1 MPLLKSLRVN
11 FTWLAERVS
20 RLCAWQK
27 PHRHSAGL
35 WGYVAAL
42 GLVFGCGLSKAAES
56 SASAHSQ
63 SPAQSVSADL
73 DVAQWMAHMR
83 GAACRRSY
91 IGTFVVISATGAMS
105 SSRIAH
111 ACDGALQVERV
122 ETLSGMPRTVFR
134 RNGEVRTFFA
144 SSRTVR
150 TDRSDATALF
160 PQPSAVAGTKLAQF
174 YAVQRLG
181 LERVAGRSADV
192 LWFKPQDDLR
202 LGYRIWADQ
211 DTGLV
216 MKLQTLSP
224 NSHVMEQAA
233 FSEIDWNASVKAED
247 LSRAM
252 DAVDGYQRVS
262 PEVRKTSAQE
272 EGWVLRQ
279 PVDGFVPVQ
288 CYRRTLSAEVGTR
301 SVLQC
306 LYSDGL
312 ASVSLFMEPMDV
324 TRHGSLQAQEVS
336 MGATQMLARK
346 AGEDTWLTIVGEV
359 PRKTLQLFSKHWDRL
374 R

>member
-1 MPLLKSLRVN
+1 M
-11 FTWLAERVS
+11 
-20 RLCAWQK
+20 
-27 PHRHSAGL
+27 AGL
-35 WGYVAAL
+35 WGRAAVLALTL
-42 GLVFGCGLSKAAES
+42 GWGVPVPMAVAAES
-56 SASAHSQ
+56 PASVPPLPSAQA
-63 SPAQSVSADL
+63 VSGDL
-73 DVAQWMAHMR
+73 DVTQWMAHMR

-91 IGTFVVISATGAMS
+91 VGTFVVISATGAMS

-111 ACDGALQVERV
+111 ACDGGLQVERV
-122 ETLSGMPRTVFR
+122 ETLSGVPRTVFR

-150 TDRSDATALF
+150 TDRSDTPALF
-160 PQPSAVAGTKLAQF
+160 PQPSVVAGTKLSQF

-192 LWFKPQDDLR
+192 LWLKPQDDLR

-211 DTGLV
+211 ETGLV
-216 MKLQTLSP
+216 MKLQTLSS
-224 NSHVMEQAA
+224 NAKVMEQAA

-252 DAVDGYQRVS
+252 DAVDGFQRVS

-279 PVDGFVPVQ
+279 PVEGFVPVQ
-288 CYRRTLSAEVGTR
+288 CYRRTLSVEAGAR

-312 ASVSLFMEPMDV
+312 ASVSLFMESMDA
-324 TRHGSLQAQEVS
+324 TRRGGVEVQEVS
-336 MGATQMLARK
+336 MGATQMLARR

-359 PRKTLQLFSKHWDRL
+359 PRKTLHLFSKHWERS